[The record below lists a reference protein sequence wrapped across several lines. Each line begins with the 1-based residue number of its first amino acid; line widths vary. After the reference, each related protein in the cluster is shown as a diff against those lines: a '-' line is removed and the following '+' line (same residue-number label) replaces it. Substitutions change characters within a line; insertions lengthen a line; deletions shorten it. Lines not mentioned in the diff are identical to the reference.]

1 MTVAQKGEDL
11 IGKKIKMIAV
21 PVNVPA
27 YRRIKGETGIIKDF
41 DKPCYGVAIDNF
53 RNPGTT
59 TGLFWCLR
67 EDFIILDEPI
77 KDNNKKE
84 EQSYMQTIVEKTFDE
99 VNKLRINLY
108 KEAKNNLI
116 DTDEQWHKAASLV
129 AQLRQ
134 INEQTIEHN
143 KLYATSQSITLDPMS
158 YATTATINKI
168 MELEKQ
174 NDILRHK
181 LEAKEGVI
189 KTQLKA
195 FAEYPIEQE
204 RILKAYD
211 ILDCDATIQPV
222 TKELLRSL
230 LDMPR
235 DAEIFKINA

>member
-1 MTVAQKGEDL
+1 MLTGEEL
-11 IGKKIKMIAV
+11 VNREVIIIQEPSASYKSKTFVGKNGIVKRF
-21 PVNVPA
+21 
-27 YRRIKGETGIIKDF
+27 YRSK
-41 DKPCYGVAIDNF
+41 YGVAINGIE
-53 RNPGTT
+53 NPYLAH
-59 TGLFWCLR
+59 GLFWCNR
-67 EDFIILDEPI
+67 EDFNLVDESI
-77 KDNNKKE
+77 KDNKE
-84 EQSYMQTIVEKTFDE
+84 EESQMQTIVEKTFDE
-99 VNKLRINLY
+99 IHNLRINLC
-108 KEAKNNLI
+108 KEAKNNLT

-143 KLYATSQSITLDPMS
+143 KLYATSQSIIIDPMS

-174 NDILRHK
+174 NGILRDK
-181 LEAKEGVI
+181 LEAKERII

-211 ILDCDATIQPV
+211 ILQTDATIQPV

-235 DAEIFKINA
+235 DAEFFKINA